1 MRKVLFALLA
11 LPLMA
16 PAQEPVPILRT
27 TTSEV
32 LLDFVVRD
40 KHANVIRNLRRDEV
54 QVFENGVLQQMRHF
68 EFADGHSTSEPQA
81 PAVSS
86 VETAAAP
93 AKLAQFDV
101 NELRDISMV
110 TVVIANVDPRGR
122 KLAERA
128 MQDFVRK
135 ELRPDTY
142 VGVFGLG
149 PGGLRLVQKY
159 TKDGAKISAAVEQTA
174 LHVNIDQPVTG
185 ELFRPQM
192 GLGLGNDPGDPSS
205 SMISI
210 AAASTPDGVRQLDT
224 SANLNATSDPMART
238 IGLLME
244 AEYANE
250 VQDAY
255 NDSMR
260 YLTQLSSLVQAQA
273 RIPGRKVML
282 LFSAGLP
289 VAPDSVELLRSVI
302 SAANR
307 SNVSIYAVD
316 TRGVTLQSDLDS
328 ARRLVTEAAAAS
340 QRQFLAGTNLMI
352 TPGEV
357 TSGELA
363 EASMHTDTRENLVE
377 LVSGTGG
384 ELLPDSL
391 DFREPLRRVMEDV
404 RTHYESSYSPT
415 DLATDGTF
423 RKIVVKVSRPGARVF
438 AREGYYAVPVLN
450 GRQVYPFEAATL
462 KAINTRP
469 LLHQF
474 SFRAA
479 ALQFRPGSEQT
490 QLSFVFQA
498 PARDL
503 TIAKEGQW
511 LRVHVDMTA
520 LVKDEQGRV
529 VQKIS
534 KDIAY
539 QEPVAKMEELKRGMV
554 NFTSPFFLA
563 PGHYTLETAVVDRLS
578 MKASVSRIA
587 FLVTLDSGLSM
598 SDVEVARRVD
608 PIQGE
613 PNPSE
618 PFQARG
624 GFVTPDL
631 SDTVRPDPEG
641 RMMLYAV
648 AYPQAPIDSPID
660 ATLELWRDGQLMM
673 KSPASNVPPDA
684 SGAAS
689 ILASLKTEKLPP
701 GQYQAHVSF
710 EYKGQKVGKSV
721 AFTLAGAS

>member
-1 MRKVLFALLA
+1 MRKVLGALLA
-11 LPLMA
+11 LPFLA
-16 PAQEPVPILRT
+16 PAQEPVPTLRT

-40 KHANVIRNLRRDEV
+40 KHANIIRNLRPEEV
-54 QVFENGVLQQMRHF
+54 QVYEDGVPQNVRHF
-68 EFADGHSTSEPQA
+68 EFADGHSTALPRAPQMGSTA
-81 PAVSS
+81 KTGAVLSQ
-86 VETAAAP
+86 
-93 AKLAQFDV
+93 LDV
-101 NELRDISMV
+101 SELREISMV

-122 KLAERA
+122 KLAASA
-128 MQDFVRK
+128 MKDFIRK

-142 VGVFGLG
+142 VGVFVLG
-149 PGGLRLVQKY
+149 PGGLRLVQRY
-159 TKDGAKISAAVEQTA
+159 TSDGAKIAAAVEQTA
-174 LHVNIDQPVTG
+174 RHINVDQPVTG
-185 ELFRPQM
+185 ELFRPQI
-192 GLGLGNDPGDPSS
+192 GLGLGNDPGDYSNGMVS
-205 SMISI
+205 VVS
-210 AAASTPDGVRQLDT
+210 ASTPDITQHLDT
-224 SANLNATSDPMART
+224 SGNLNATSDSMART

-244 AEYANE
+244 SEYANE

-273 RIPGRKVML
+273 SIPGRKVIL

-289 VAPDSVELLRSVI
+289 VAPDSVELLRNVI

-307 SNVSIYAVD
+307 SNVTIYAVD
-316 TRGVTLQSDLDS
+316 TRGVSFQSDLDS

-340 QRQFLAGTNLMI
+340 QRQFLAGSDQLV

-363 EASMHTDTRENLVE
+363 EASLHADTRENLVH
-377 LVSGTGG
+377 LVTGTGG

-391 DFREPLRRVMEDV
+391 DLREPLRRVMEDV

-415 DLATDGTF
+415 NLATDGTF
-423 RKIVVKVSRPGARVF
+423 RKIEVRVSRPGAKVF
-438 AREGYYAVPVLN
+438 ARGGYYAVPVLN

-462 KAINTRP
+462 KALNTRP

-474 SFRAA
+474 GFRAA
-479 ALQFRPGSEQT
+479 ALQFRPGAAQT
-490 QLSFVFQA
+490 QLSFVFQT

-503 TIAKEGQW
+503 TIAREGQS
-511 LRVHVDMTA
+511 LKIHVDVTA
-520 LVKDEQGRV
+520 LVKDEEGRV

-534 KDIAY
+534 KDMPY
-539 QEPVAKMEELKRGMV
+539 QEPVSRMEELKKGTV
-554 NFTSPFFLA
+554 HFTSPFFLA
-563 PGHYTLETAVVDRLS
+563 PGHYTLETAVVDRLG

-587 FLVTLDSGLSM
+587 LVVTRDSALSM

-618 PFQARG
+618 PLQSRG
-624 GFVTPDL
+624 GVVTPDL
-631 SDTVRPDPEG
+631 SDTVQPDANG
-641 RMMLYAV
+641 KMTLYAV
-648 AYPQAPIDSPID
+648 AYPQAPIDAPVD
-660 ATLELWRDGQLMM
+660 ATLELWRNGQLMM
-673 KSPASNVPPDA
+673 KSPANNVPPDA

-689 ILASLKTEKLPP
+689 ILASLKTEKLPA
-701 GQYQAHVSF
+701 GQYQAQVSF
-710 EYKGQKVGKSV
+710 QYKGQKVAKMV
-721 AFTLAGAS
+721 AFTLGGPS